1 MSDTATAKRPRRQMV
16 EEARKAAIES
26 RWEEAIEIN
35 QELLKRTP
43 RDAQAQNR
51 VGKAFF
57 ELNQLQA
64 ATEAYSAS
72 LKIDPANM
80 IARRNLQRLEQLRRT
95 NSVRPDRERN
105 LVPKTSVLIQE
116 VGKTWVDEL
125 VNPAQAEHLAE
136 ISSGEALKFQV
147 SNGHLVVYRSD
158 DVRLGEIEARTAERV
173 IELMGAG
180 NRYEVYAL
188 GLVGSTLRVILREVF
203 RDPSL
208 GDKISFPRQIS
219 QTGQYLRERD
229 LLRQRDESDFLF
241 IDEEEDDSEDDEP
254 SNLVG
259 TDNEES
265 LVTARDPYLEDPVGI
280 EDEEN
285 PAS

>member
-1 MSDTATAKRPRRQMV
+1 MTDTATAKRPRRQMI

-26 RWEEAIEIN
+26 RWEEAIAIN
-35 QELLKRTP
+35 HELLKRTP
-43 RDAQAQNR
+43 RDAPAQNR
-51 VGKAFF
+51 VGKAHF
-57 ELNQLQA
+57 ELNRLQD
-64 ATEAYSAS
+64 ATEAYTAS

-136 ISSGEALKFQV
+136 ISSGEALKFDI
-147 SNGHLVVYRSD
+147 SSGHLVVFRSD

-188 GLVGSTLRVILREVF
+188 SVVGTTLRVILREVF
-203 RDPSL
+203 RDPSQ

-241 IDEEEDDSEDDEP
+241 IDEDDEDSDDDDGP

-259 TDNEES
+259 ADNEES
-265 LVTARDPYLEDPVGI
+265 LVTARDPYMEEPAGV

-285 PAS
+285 PV